1 MTPPPEP
8 PDQPAPPP
16 RREDADNGGGGLREE
31 LAVAWAEVRLLG
43 EQRNDFRD
51 RLDQAQASI
60 AALNEQVG
68 RLTAQAEQLD
78 SVITERDQLRTQLA
92 GAQAA
97 LPSRVSDALQTQLGQ
112 VNDAHA
118 AELRAVSAERD
129 DLRAQL
135 NTLEQQGT
143 DTATVITPTA
153 LASHFADVLS
163 TLAQQA
169 EQSSGQHISAAV
181 TGIQVQAKGLLRA
194 PEEEGADVKIVTVD
208 AGKVDPAQMS
218 TISLDLKLLPR
229 LPQAGP
235 PQPDQPT

>member
-1 MTPPPEP
+1 MSPPEP
-8 PDQPAPPP
+8 PQEYRDD
-16 RREDADNGGGGLREE
+16 ELREQ
-31 LAVAWAEVRLLG
+31 LAAARTEVRLLT
-43 EQRNDFRD
+43 EHRDEFRD
-51 RLDQAQASI
+51 RLDEATARI

-68 RLTAQAEQLD
+68 RLTARSEELD
-78 SVITERDQLRTQLA
+78 SVIRERDELRTQLA
-92 GAQAA
+92 EAHAA
-97 LPSRVSDALQTQLGQ
+97 LPGRVSEALQSQLGQ

-143 DTATVITPTA
+143 ETATVITPTA

-169 EQSSGQHISAAV
+169 QQDSSQAVSAAV

-194 PEEEGADVKIVTVD
+194 PEEEGEDVKIVTVD

-218 TISLDLKLLPR
+218 TISLDVKLLPR

-235 PQPDQPT
+235 PQPDQTG